1 MISKPLPTAR
11 PPSPRPAPPR
21 RRLRVFASHDW
32 GADGAT
38 HARVAR
44 VVEALRARRVD
55 VWFDETHMR
64 GNILDAMC
72 AGIDKAD
79 VVLVF
84 VTENY
89 LRKAAS
95 GDARD
100 NVRREFMYA
109 AAHAAARLLP
119 VRFETTLPR
128 TWPGPVGMVLGA
140 HLYIDLA
147 PRVDATA
154 LDTLLHACGR
164 TALDALRRDEGTKT
178 RVRCAPPT
186 DPRERARGVLAA
198 ASVVVGHNE
207 HTADALDR
215 LLRSLRGAHNV
226 GELPFVAKVALAER
240 ELGL

>member
-1 MISKPLPTAR
+1 MVSKLAAR
-11 PPSPRPAPPR
+11 PPSSPL

-32 GADGAT
+32 GVDGAT
-38 HARVAR
+38 HTRVAR

-55 VWFDETHMR
+55 VWFDETHLR
-64 GNILDAMC
+64 GNVLDAMC

-84 VTENY
+84 VTDNY

-119 VRFETTLPR
+119 VRFDTALPR

-140 HLYIDLA
+140 HLYVDLA
-147 PRVDATA
+147 LRVDATA
-154 LDTLLHACGR
+154 VDTLVRACGR

-178 RVRCAPPT
+178 RVRPAA
-186 DPRERARGVLAA
+186 DPRERARGALAA
-198 ASVVVGHNE
+198 AGVVVGPDE
-207 HTADALDR
+207 RTADALDR
-215 LLRSLRGAHNV
+215 LLRSLRGAHDA
-226 GELPFVAKVALAER
+226 GAEMTFVAKVELAER